1 METIGLL
8 GGSFNPVHN
17 GHVMLASH
25 LSKTPI
31 LDKVWLVLSP
41 RNPLRKDAIVSDE
54 HRLAMLNIALND
66 VRDVEVCDI
75 ELSMPRPSYSIAT
88 LDRLKRLHPDKQF
101 RWIIGSDN
109 WLIFHRWREY
119 IRILDEYGII
129 VYPRP
134 GYRIEHI
141 EHPNAILIDAPVMD
155 ISSTFIRHGITEGKN
170 MNHYLPSGVFDYIT
184 THQLYQNE

>member
-1 METIGLL
+1 METIGLF

-41 RNPLRKDAIVSDE
+41 QNPLRKDAMVSDE

-109 WLIFHRWREY
+109 WLIFHRWHEY

-134 GYRIEHI
+134 GYPIEHI

-155 ISSTFIRHGITEGKN
+155 VSSTFIRHGIAEGKN
-170 MNHYLPSGVFDYIT
+170 MNQYLPSGVFEYIT